1 MKANSACRCL
11 VAIVISLFA
20 TAATS
25 GVAKSFFFAETLKY
39 LLRSPGT
46 PNTINP
52 KNRARYGEAHSL
64 RRTWEPPN
72 RWPSTAAGWSSVS

>member
-11 VAIVISLFA
+11 VAIAIPPFA

-25 GVAKSFFFAETLKY
+25 RGTKSFFFAETLKY

-46 PNTINP
+46 TQHDQP
-52 KNRARYGEAHSL
+52 KKPCSI
-64 RRTWEPPN
+64 RRSTLPAPYLAAAK
-72 RWPSTAAGWSSVS
+72 RVASTAAGWSSVL